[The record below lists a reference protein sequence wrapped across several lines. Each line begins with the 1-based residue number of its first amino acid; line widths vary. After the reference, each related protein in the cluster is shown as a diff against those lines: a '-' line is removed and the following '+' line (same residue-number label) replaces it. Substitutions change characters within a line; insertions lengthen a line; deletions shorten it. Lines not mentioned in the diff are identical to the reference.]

1 MIKALSAAAT
11 GLQAQQS
18 SIERI
23 AHDMANVNTDAYK
36 KGRTEFQDL
45 LYQTQKQ
52 PGQSLGNQTVSP
64 VGVQTGMG
72 VKVGASHKIFEQGPA
87 KMTGQPF
94 DVMIEGP
101 GFFSVQLPNG
111 EVGFTRNGAFKRD
124 ATGKFMLS
132 GGQKLIP
139 EITIPQN
146 SLGVTINPD
155 GQVRSMQ
162 ADGNEAVIG
171 NITLVNFANEEGL
184 LSSGNGVYKST
195 IASGP
200 PLPGQPGS
208 IGYGNLTAGALEGS
222 NVDVATSMVDMI
234 QTQRA
239 YELNTKVMGVADQ
252 MMNATVN
259 IKQ

>member
-1 MIKALSAAAT
+1 
-11 GLQAQQS
+11 
-18 SIERI
+18 
-23 AHDMANVNTDAYK
+23 
-36 KGRTEFQDL
+36 
-45 LYQTQKQ
+45 
-52 PGQSLGNQTVSP
+52 
-64 VGVQTGMG
+64 
-72 VKVGASHKIFEQGPA
+72 
-87 KMTGQPF
+87 MTGQPF

-208 IGYGNLTAGALEGS
+208 IGYGNLPAGALEGS